1 MDLSKSSFFFGVC
14 SKGQAV
20 MPHDIMVALN
30 LFVLVLYYEFVC
42 QFDSDQKTISITLE
56 SGVAHVT
63 LESVLLMLHC
73 RVCCSC
79 YIGECVAHH

>member
-1 MDLSKSSFFFGVC
+1 
-14 SKGQAV
+14 

-30 LFVLVLYYEFVC
+30 LFVPVLYYEFVF

-56 SGVAHVT
+56 S
-63 LESVLLMLHC
+63 VLLMIHW

-79 YIGECVAHH
+79 YTGECVAHVTL